1 MFGQLNAFLLENGPD
16 WQLPGGGQWHFWIY
30 NNWHPHCA
38 NLDVMWFHD
47 NDRFPLVVTK
57 LDREQKAL
65 AREFENLACVH
76 SRVPGCVP
84 RPFNFLKLGD
94 FWALWM
100 EGLPGFPSD
109 MVHSTKMRHSIVKAL
124 VSIHTAVHG
133 RIQRTGDER
142 YRQMVCDPLHVL
154 AQFGDSAAVRTACAR
169 LSQKIDKG
177 WVDSLPALP
186 QHGDLYSGN
195 ILWFRDQPQLLDWE
209 SFGEI
214 DLPFYDLLILL
225 VSLLIPDGTAP
236 APDSVRQAPS
246 LIKLYSAGIGLA
258 VPDLEL
264 LFPLAL
270 ANWFHLKRTN
280 GGRKSTERVYRLIA
294 RLFERSDIWRSTFTA
309 VS

>member
-1 MFGQLNAFLLENGPD
+1 
-16 WQLPGGGQWHFWIY
+16 
-30 NNWHPHCA
+30 
-38 NLDVMWFHD
+38 
-47 NDRFPLVVTK
+47 
-57 LDREQKAL
+57 
-65 AREFENLACVH
+65 
-76 SRVPGCVP
+76 
-84 RPFNFLKLGD
+84 
-94 FWALWM
+94 
-100 EGLPGFPSD
+100 
-109 MVHSTKMRHSIVKAL
+109 VHSTKMRHSIVKAL

-133 RIQRTGDER
+133 RIQRTADER
-142 YRQMVCDPLHVL
+142 YRQVVCDPLHVL

-177 WVDSLPALP
+177 WVDSLPVLP

-195 ILWFRDQPQLLDWE
+195 VLWFRDQPQLLDWE

-246 LIKLYSAGIGLA
+246 LIKLYSVGIGLA